1 MYEHY
6 FGLAEVPFS
15 IAPDPRYLY
24 MSERHREALAH
35 LIYGISRDGCFVL
48 LTGEVG
54 TGKTTICRCLLEQI
68 PEDCDIAIILNP
80 RLTVEELLETICKEF
95 GIPCSRYSNSVNAY
109 VDRLNEYLIKANARG
124 RKAVLI
130 IDEAQNLSV
139 PVLEQMRLLTN
150 LETNQRKLLQIILL
164 GQPELREMIARPN
177 LRQLAQRIT
186 ARYHLAPLT
195 KHEIAAYV
203 THRLAVSGVHSRI
216 FPSATIAMLSRL
228 SGGIPRLIN
237 VLCDRALL
245 GAYIEGESAVSK
257 RVLGKAAR
265 EVLGDSYPARVSGA
279 ALRLAMMALLAA
291 LFTVATVYY
300 DHPSWLIPNFA
311 LSLLAPAQAVAQPA
325 R

>member
-1 MYEHY
+1 
-6 FGLAEVPFS
+6 
-15 IAPDPRYLY
+15 
-24 MSERHREALAH
+24 
-35 LIYGISRDGCFVL
+35 
-48 LTGEVG
+48 
-54 TGKTTICRCLLEQI
+54 
-68 PEDCDIAIILNP
+68 
-80 RLTVEELLETICKEF
+80 
-95 GIPCSRYSNSVNAY
+95 
-109 VDRLNEYLIKANARG
+109 
-124 RKAVLI
+124 
-130 IDEAQNLSV
+130 
-139 PVLEQMRLLTN
+139 
-150 LETNQRKLLQIILL
+150 
-164 GQPELREMIARPN
+164 
-177 LRQLAQRIT
+177 
-186 ARYHLAPLT
+186 
-195 KHEIAAYV
+195 
-203 THRLAVSGVHSRI
+203 
-216 FPSATIAMLSRL
+216 MLSRL